1 MREYHWLRKGLHFL
15 LSLSCILLLTGC
27 WDHVELTE
35 RGFVMGVAIDTDEDE
50 KIVLT
55 AQIYRPTQSAASMGG
70 KQGDA
75 YVNIRVVQDNI
86 FEAVR
91 DIPTHLGR
99 KAQWSHQRVILI
111 SDEFAK
117 KRNLQEVLDFL
128 NHDHEPRQTSNVYIT
143 KGFAGDF
150 LDKKPLIESTISQQL
165 KRVQESTAENSGKMK
180 NTLLL
185 NLNLDIR
192 SQTGIAEAP
201 YIGLNNEQD
210 KSFSFIGV
218 AFLKG
223 GKMVHNIDPASAEPY
238 LMLLNEYHNGII
250 QVPCQSQDLPQET
263 VEVVDMNTDM
273 NINASEEEID
283 VQIDVHIKGSVSE
296 LYCSDLNTVTGEKV
310 FIERMT
316 KTVEEDI
323 RSFVTHIQ
331 EKKLDVLGI
340 GNHIYRV
347 NPKLWKRIEP
357 NWDDRFAQVRFTYNV
372 SASIVDTGMYLG
384 KPVEKK

>member
-1 MREYHWLRKGLHFL
+1 
-15 LSLSCILLLTGC
+15 
-27 WDHVELTE
+27 
-35 RGFVMGVAIDTDEDE
+35 MGVAIDTDEDE